1 MLLAWQ
7 VWLLGN
13 VIWLR
18 YYPPASTAFMD
29 AQRAGQSVT
38 RPIDYRWIPYASIS
52 LHAKRAVVAA
62 EDSGFMTHSGFDWRG
77 IENAFQRNLKKGR
90 IVAGGST
97 ITQQLAKNL
106 FLSASK
112 NPFRKAQ
119 EAVVTVMLEACLD
132 KRRILELYL
141 NVIEWGNNVYG
152 IEAAARHY
160 YRVPASRLTP
170 AQASRLAAMIP
181 NPKYFQA
188 RPSSRA
194 LTMRAAIYS
203 RRMQQVAVPR

>member
-1 MLLAWQ
+1 MVLVWQ

-13 VIWLR
+13 VVWLR
-18 YYPPASTAFMD
+18 YYPPSSTAFMD
-29 AQRAGQSVT
+29 AQRASQSVS
-38 RPIDYRWIPYASIS
+38 RPIDYRWVPYASIS
-52 LHAKRAVVAA
+52 VHAKRAVVAA
-62 EDSGFMTHSGFDWRG
+62 EDSGFMAHGGFDWKG

-106 FLSASK
+106 FLSASR
-112 NPFRKAQ
+112 NPLRKAQ

-141 NVIEWGNNVYG
+141 NVIEWGNNLYG
-152 IEAAARHY
+152 IEAASRHY
-160 YRVPASRLTP
+160 FKVPAARLSP
-170 AQASRLAAMIP
+170 AQAARLAAMIP

-188 RPSSRA
+188 RPASRA
-194 LTMRAAIYS
+194 LSLRASIYS
-203 RRMQQVAVPR
+203 RRLYQVAIPR